1 MNKKIWALSFLFL
14 LASAS
19 AFASECPRLQKH
31 YLSLKAELTELN
43 EYILTNSDSKREEGQ
58 RRLLENEIKETNQ
71 EINELCRH
79 VNR

>member
-1 MNKKIWALSFLFL
+1 MNKKIWVLNFVLT
-14 LASAS
+14 LASCS
-19 AFASECPRLQKH
+19 VFASECSRLQKH
-31 YLSLKAELTELN
+31 YFSLKAELTELN
-43 EYILTNSDSKREEGQ
+43 EYILTNSDSQREEGQ